1 MPFHSASDFAFMFD
15 DTIGLGTEAIYSET
29 DAAVNIILR
38 SNSLG
43 EDGYEVDLKT
53 AIVGAEVQTS
63 DVPDIATSQHFTVGA
78 VIYEVV
84 RIGPDEEG
92 VIKLGFRIIENVRAL
107 DTGEIRVTS
116 SGGIRVRVP

>member
-63 DVPDIATSQHFTVGA
+63 DVPDIATGQLFTVGSTE
-78 VIYEVV
+78 YEVV

-92 VIKLGFRIIENVRAL
+92 VIKLEFRIR
-107 DTGEIRVTS
+107 
-116 SGGIRVRVP
+116 